1 MKINEILDV
10 MENLLLTA
18 SRVPFTNRRIIEED
32 DLLRLIDELH
42 DSLPA
47 SIMEA
52 ERIIAERQRIVEDA
66 QKSAQEIVAQARG
79 YVSKL
84 TEENTITRQAQ
95 ENATEIIAQAR
106 QSAETLNRDAVQYA
120 SDVFQHL
127 ENHLER
133 TLEVVRQG
141 HQELYPN
148 KSDKV

>member
-1 MKINEILDV
+1 MKINEILDE

-42 DSLPA
+42 DALPA

-52 ERIIAERQRIVEDA
+52 ERIIAERQRIVDDA
-66 QKSAQEIVAQARG
+66 QKSAQEIVDQAKG

-84 TEENTITRQAQ
+84 TDENTITRQAQ
-95 ENATEIIAQAR
+95 EQATEIIAQAQR
-106 QSAETLNRDAVQYA
+106 SADELNRDAIQYA

-127 ENHLER
+127 ESHLEK
-133 TLEVVRQG
+133 TLDVVRNG
-141 HQELYPN
+141 HKELHPDKCD
-148 KSDKV
+148 KS